1 MIKVKVNLAGLSGLK
16 DFSIDGIMRTI
27 ATSMLGEMSTRI
39 YENGQASD
47 GGEIGQYNATN
58 PLYVNPKNSP
68 VSFQPAGKREAT
80 YSIKTKK
87 ASSSTVRTTKTV
99 NLATKK
105 EVNTSIRGNNK
116 ERTTKWFASYKNFRE
131 EVNRPT
137 DRVNLSLTGTMNN
150 QCQVIATEGG
160 YGLGWSNPDYYK
172 RATGFQTK
180 YGKPIWDVTESE
192 SAMITEIA
200 NQGIKDALS

>member
-1 MIKVKVNLAGLSGLK
+1 MIKVKVNLSGLAGLK

-58 PLYVNPKNSP
+58 PLYVNPKNAP
-68 VSFQPAGKREAT
+68 RGFPTIGKTGR
-80 YSIKTKK
+80 SKFKSGLPHKT
-87 ASSSTVRTTKTV
+87 
-99 NLATKK
+99 
-105 EVNTSIRGNNK
+105 GY
-116 ERTTKWFASYKNFRE
+116 FPSYKAFRD
-131 EVNRPT
+131 EVGRPT

-172 RATGFQTK
+172 RATGFQEK

-200 NQGIKDALS
+200 NQGIQDALS